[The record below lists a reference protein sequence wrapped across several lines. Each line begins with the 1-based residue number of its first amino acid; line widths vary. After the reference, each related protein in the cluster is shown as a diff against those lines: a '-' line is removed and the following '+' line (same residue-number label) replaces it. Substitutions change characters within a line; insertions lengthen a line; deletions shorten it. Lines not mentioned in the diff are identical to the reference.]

1 MIPVPTTFESCMSA
15 LALTAAA
22 LEELTDMDP
31 DQRDRLRVQ
40 VRRLDT
46 ASLRFGRTE
55 PGGGT

>member
-15 LALTAAA
+15 LTLTVGA

-46 ASLRFGRTE
+46 ASLRFGRL
-55 PGGGT
+55 GRGDD